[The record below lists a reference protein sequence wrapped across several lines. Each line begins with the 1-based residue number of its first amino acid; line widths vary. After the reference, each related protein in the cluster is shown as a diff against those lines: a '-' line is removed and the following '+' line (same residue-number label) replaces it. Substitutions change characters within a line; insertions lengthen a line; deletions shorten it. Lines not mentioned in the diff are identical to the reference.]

1 MLYLKGEMIMLFKK
15 KRTLEMVENEFLDAY
30 RKYEEA
36 KKELRLATGWSF
48 EMHQTIRSKEEDKNL
63 RDDLVNKINLI
74 SKEFNTK

>member
-1 MLYLKGEMIMLFKK
+1 MLFKK
-15 KRTLEMVENEFLDAY
+15 KRTLEMVENDFLEAY

-48 EMHQTIRSKEEDKNL
+48 KMSQTIISNEEDASL

>member
-1 MLYLKGEMIMLFKK
+1 MFKK
-15 KRTLEMVENEFLDAY
+15 KRTLEMVEKDFLEAY

-48 EMHQTIRSKEEDKNL
+48 EMHQTICSNEEDASL

>member
-1 MLYLKGEMIMLFKK
+1 MLFKK
-15 KRTLEMVENEFLDAY
+15 KRTLEMVEKDFLDTY
-30 RKYEEA
+30 RKFEEA

-48 EMHQTIRSKEEDKNL
+48 KMSQTIISNEEDASL

>member
-1 MLYLKGEMIMLFKK
+1 MFKK
-15 KRTLEMVENEFLDAY
+15 KRTLEMVEKEFLDAY

-48 EMHQTIRSKEEDKNL
+48 EMHQTICTKEEDKNL

>member
-1 MLYLKGEMIMLFKK
+1 MLFKK
-15 KRTLEMVENEFLDAY
+15 KRTLEMVEKDFLEAY

-48 EMHQTIRSKEEDKNL
+48 KMSQTIISKEEDASL
-63 RDDLVNKINLI
+63 RDDLVNKINEI

>member
-1 MLYLKGEMIMLFKK
+1 MLFKK
-15 KRTLEMVENEFLDAY
+15 KRTLEKVENDFLEAF
-30 RKYEEA
+30 RKFEEA

-48 EMHQTIRSKEEDKNL
+48 EMHQTIRTTEEDASL

>member
-1 MLYLKGEMIMLFKK
+1 MLFKK
-15 KRTLEMVENEFLDAY
+15 KRTLEMVENDFLDAY

-48 EMHQTIRSKEEDKNL
+48 EMHQTIRSKEEDTSL

>member
-1 MLYLKGEMIMLFKK
+1 MLFKK
-15 KRTLEMVENEFLDAY
+15 KRTLEMVENEFLEAY

-48 EMHQTIRSKEEDKNL
+48 KMSQTIRSKEEDKTL

>member
-1 MLYLKGEMIMLFKK
+1 MLFK
-15 KRTLEMVENEFLDAY
+15 KRTLEIVENDFLEAY

-36 KKELRLATGWSF
+36 KKKHRLATGWSF

>member
-1 MLYLKGEMIMLFKK
+1 MLFKK
-15 KRTLEMVENEFLDAY
+15 KRTLEMVEKDFLDAY

-48 EMHQTIRSKEEDKNL
+48 KMSQTIISSQEDTSL

>member
-1 MLYLKGEMIMLFKK
+1 MLFKK
-15 KRTLEMVENEFLDAY
+15 KRTLEMVEKDFLDTY
-30 RKYEEA
+30 RKFEEA

-48 EMHQTIRSKEEDKNL
+48 KMSQTIMSNEEDASL

>member
-1 MLYLKGEMIMLFKK
+1 MLFKK
-15 KRTLEMVENEFLDAY
+15 KRTLEQVENEFLDAY

>member
-1 MLYLKGEMIMLFKK
+1 MLYLKGVDFMLFKK
-15 KRTLEMVENEFLDAY
+15 KRTLEMVEKDFLDAY

-36 KKELRLATGWSF
+36 KKELRLVTGWSF
-48 EMHQTIRSKEEDKNL
+48 EMHQTIRSTEEDKTL

>member
-1 MLYLKGEMIMLFKK
+1 MLFKK
-15 KRTLEMVENEFLDAY
+15 KRTLEMVEKDFLDAY

-48 EMHQTIRSKEEDKNL
+48 EMHQTIRSTEDTASE
-63 RDDLVNKINLI
+63 RDALVNKINEI

>member
-1 MLYLKGEMIMLFKK
+1 MFKK
-15 KRTLEMVENEFLDAY
+15 KRTLEMVEKDFLEAY

-48 EMHQTIRSKEEDKNL
+48 KMSQTIISKEEDKTL

>member
-1 MLYLKGEMIMLFKK
+1 MLIMKGVDFMLFKK
-15 KRTLEMVENEFLDAY
+15 KRTLEMVENDFLEAY

-63 RDDLVNKINLI
+63 RDYLVNKINLI
-74 SKEFNTK
+74 SKEFNAK

>member
-1 MLYLKGEMIMLFKK
+1 MLFKK
-15 KRTLEMVENEFLDAY
+15 KRTLEMVENDFLDAY

-48 EMHQTIRSKEEDKNL
+48 KMSQTIISKEEDKNL

>member
-1 MLYLKGEMIMLFKK
+1 MLFKK
-15 KRTLEMVENEFLDAY
+15 KRTLEMVENDFLEAY

-48 EMHQTIRSKEEDKNL
+48 KMSQTIVSNEEDASL

>member
-1 MLYLKGEMIMLFKK
+1 MFKK
-15 KRTLEMVENEFLDAY
+15 KRTLEMVENDFLDAY

-48 EMHQTIRSKEEDKNL
+48 EMHQTIRSNEEDKNL

>member
-1 MLYLKGEMIMLFKK
+1 MLFKK
-15 KRTLEMVENEFLDAY
+15 KRTLEMVEKDFLEAY

-48 EMHQTIRSKEEDKNL
+48 KMSQTIISNEEDANL

>member
-1 MLYLKGEMIMLFKK
+1 MLYLKGEMIMFKK
-15 KRTLEMVENEFLDAY
+15 KRTLEMVEKDFLDAY

-48 EMHQTIRSKEEDKNL
+48 EMHQTIRSKEDDKNL